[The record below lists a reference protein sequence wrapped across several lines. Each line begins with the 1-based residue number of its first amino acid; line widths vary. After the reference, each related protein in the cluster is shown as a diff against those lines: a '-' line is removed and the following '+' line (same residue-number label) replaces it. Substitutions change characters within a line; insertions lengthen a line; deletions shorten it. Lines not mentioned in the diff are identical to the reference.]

1 MKIKQGETDVKI
13 NLSFAAT
20 VTCMLILDDSGVC
33 AVALFCCIVHEAA
46 HILCLLACGEK
57 PALVELSFYGVKLE
71 RVTVRSRRYDILIYA
86 SGPAANFILYAVFAA
101 FSSGSESMRNA
112 AVISLVIG
120 AFNMLPCR
128 PLDGGNILFECLC
141 RFMPE
146 EKADKICTSAMW
158 AMLVPL
164 SLFGFAAA
172 LEFGNIS
179 LGAAAVYLAA
189 VSFFDKREKGTVKL

>member
-1 MKIKQGETDVKI
+1 MKIS
-13 NLSFAAT
+13 LSFAAT
-20 VTCMLILDDSGVC
+20 VTCMLILDNSGVC
-33 AVALFCCIVHEAA
+33 SVALFCCFVHEAA

-57 PALVELSFYGVKLE
+57 PALIELSFYGIKLE
-71 RVTVRSRRYDILIYA
+71 RSPVCSGRHDILVYA
-86 SGPAANFILYAVFAA
+86 SGPAANFILYAVFATFA
-101 FSSGSESMRNA
+101 SDNASLKNA
-112 AVISLVIG
+112 AVISFVTG

-128 PLDGGNILFECLC
+128 PLDGGNILFAVLR

-146 EKADKICTSAMW
+146 EKADKICFSAMW
-158 AMLVPL
+158 AVLVPL

-172 LEFGNIS
+172 LEFGNIT

>member
-1 MKIKQGETDVKI
+1 MKIKHGETDVKI
-13 NLSFAAT
+13 NLSIAAT

-57 PALVELSFYGVKLE
+57 PALVELSFYGIRLE
-71 RVTVRSRRYDILIYA
+71 RMPVHSRRHDILVYA
-86 SGPAANFILYAVFAA
+86 SGPAANIALYAVFAV
-101 FSSGSESMRNA
+101 FSHGGEAMRNA
-112 AVISLVIG
+112 AAVSLVIG
-120 AFNMLPCR
+120 IFNLLPCR

-141 RFMPE
+141 RFLAE
-146 EKADKICTSAMW
+146 EKAEKICQSAMW
-158 AMLVPL
+158 ALLVPL

-179 LGAAAVYLAA
+179 LGAATVYLAA